1 MTIIS
6 CGKINKSLLFILFMS
21 ISMVFNQFLYGF
33 TYIECFYDMNIY
45 RSLYQAIVGSNKEDF
60 PRHRIFDP
68 LFSYIGIVFFSL
80 FLPEQNLNKE
90 KNEEE
95 NNDEISEGIIDAFQY
110 ENSSNKFFA
119 LIYDKNKDYY
129 KDYLK
134 NKKGIVIFI
143 LILILW
149 IIEENLILIYVD
161 IFQDLDFWFFELIFI
176 SLIFSKYFFFKIY
189 SHQKLGMGIS
199 IGVGTI
205 LKIYNITIS
214 LVSGK
219 QDEIYSKYPKVF
231 SFIILYFLIIL
242 ARSYVNTQIKVFMD
256 LKFITHRLLFMS
268 YGIAGSIICFVVGI
282 IISFSPCSKSGV
294 FETFICKFKYNNN
307 IYYDE
312 IHNYA
317 ESPLNI
323 SVRLIIIILGM
334 ASFICH
340 KYFYTLIIKNYTPIH
355 VIFSFPVQFFIEKT
369 FMVIYTAIFHIKL
382 LLEGEEKINKFLLD
396 ISGDI
401 ASIIG
406 FLIYLEIIELN
417 FCKLNYNLKK
427 NIISRGENDY
437 KFSIGI
443 EEKLRKGST
452 DSSEESDV
460 E

>member
-21 ISMVFNQFLYGF
+21 VSMVFNQYLYGF

-68 LFSYIGIVFFSL
+68 LFSYLGVIALSL
-80 FLPEQNLNKE
+80 FIPKEKVKKRE
-90 KNEEE
+90 KNEEIKE
-95 NNDEISEGIIDAFQY
+95 EESSETSLKGIDSNNRLPELIHNGLKNYLNNKGGII
-110 ENSSNKFFA
+110 
-119 LIYDKNKDYY
+119 
-129 KDYLK
+129 
-134 NKKGIVIFI
+134 IFI

-149 IIEENLILIYVD
+149 IIEENLVLIYVD

-176 SLIFSKYFFFKIY
+176 SIIFSNHFIFKIY
-189 SHQKLGMGIS
+189 SHQKLSMALS
-199 IGVGTI
+199 IGVGSI
-205 LKIYNITIS
+205 LKIYNISIS
-214 LVSGK
+214 LISE
-219 QDEIYSKYPKVF
+219 DEKIYKKYPLVF
-231 SFIILYFLIIL
+231 FFVILYFLIIL

-282 IISFSPCSKSGV
+282 IISFSPCSKSDV
-294 FETFICKFKYNNN
+294 FKIFICKFEYNNN

-317 ESPLNI
+317 GTPLNI
-323 SVRLIIIILGM
+323 SVRLIVIILGM

-340 KYFYTLIIKNYTPIH
+340 KYFYTLIIKDYTPIH

-437 KFSIGI
+437 KFSFCIN
-443 EEKLRKGST
+443 RKYKEVNS
-452 DSSEESDV
+452 DSSEDSDDD
-460 E
+460 